1 VWQERDM
8 PQVMSTAIREF
19 EYWPDRNELYVQ
31 FTTGRKYVYLDVPAA
46 VYRGFCNA
54 GSFGEYFNC
63 NIRDHY
69 DFREL
74 PS

>member
-1 VWQERDM
+1 M
-8 PQVMSTAIREF
+8 PQVVSTAIREF
-19 EYWPDRNELYVQ
+19 EFRPDRNELYVQ

-46 VYRGFCNA
+46 AYRGFCNA

-63 NIRDHY
+63 YIRDHY

>member
-1 VWQERDM
+1 M

-19 EYWPDRNELYVQ
+19 EYRPDRNELYVQ

-63 NIRDHY
+63 YIRDHY
-69 DFREL
+69 DFRAL

>member
-1 VWQERDM
+1 M
-8 PQVMSTAIREF
+8 PQVQSTAIREF
-19 EYWPDRNELYVQ
+19 EYRPDRNELYVQ
-31 FTTGRKYVYLDVPAA
+31 FTTGRKYLYFDVPAA
-46 VYRGFCNA
+46 VYRCFCNA

-63 NIRDHY
+63 YIRDHY

>member
-1 VWQERDM
+1 M
-8 PQVMSTAIREF
+8 PEVEASDIREF
-19 EYWPDRNELYVQ
+19 EYRPEKNELYVE
-31 FTTGRKYVYLDVPAA
+31 FATGRKCVYFDVPAA

-54 GSFGEYFNC
+54 GSFGEYLNC
-63 NIRDHY
+63 HIRDHY